1 MNAASKLRS
10 SFTISSNVLALLLGL
25 SSSVSAAPLQYLTGA
40 GTKAAPVVVLTWAVL
55 IVAISVVVIISSLV
69 IVGYFRRPR
78 VSVQPGERSDVGSG
92 QTGLNWILIG
102 VGISGVAL
110 LCTIVGTVLV
120 LADVETPGIRP
131 AVTLEIT
138 ARQWFWEVR
147 YLSPNPAQ
155 IFTTANEIHIPAGE
169 PVRLKLIGGDVIHSF
184 WVPQLAGKMDA
195 IPGQIN
201 ETWFE
206 AAAPGAYR
214 GQCAEYCG
222 AQHAHMGVMVI
233 ADTPANFKKWWDH
246 QLQSPTQPASDG
258 AQLFEAHCGACHTVR
273 GTDAAGTKGPDL
285 SHLMTRSTIAA
296 GFLPNNGPNLV
307 RWVSDPQSVKPGSL
321 MPTPQISGA
330 DLKSID
336 DYLQSLH

>member
-1 MNAASKLRS
+1 MLGGDSYDFAGAAPVRSTSKLRS
-10 SFTISSNVLALLLGL
+10 VFAMSRNVLAILIGL
-25 SSSVSAAPLQYLTGA
+25 SSRVSAAPLQYLTGA
-40 GTKAAPVVVLTWAVL
+40 GTKATPVVTLTWAVL
-55 IVAISVVVIISSLV
+55 IVAISVVVIISALV
-69 IVGYFRRPR
+69 IVGYLRRPH
-78 VSVQPGERSDVGSG
+78 VSLQPGEHSDVGSR

-102 VGISGVAL
+102 VGISCVAL
-110 LCTIVGTVLV
+110 LFTVVWTALV
-120 LADVETPGIRP
+120 LADVERPGIQP

-138 ARQWFWEVR
+138 GRQWFWEVR

-206 AAAPGAYR
+206 AAAPGVYR
-214 GQCAEYCG
+214 GQCTEYCG
-222 AQHAHMGVMVI
+222 VQHAHMGIVVI
-233 ADTPANFKKWWDH
+233 ADMPADFKKWWDH
-246 QLQSPTQPASDG
+246 QLQFPTQPASEG
-258 AQLFEAHCGACHTVR
+258 AELFEAHCGGCHTVR

-296 GFLPNNGPNLV
+296 GFLPNNGSNWRDGFP
-307 RWVSDPQSVKPGSL
+307 
-321 MPTPQISGA
+321 I
-330 DLKSID
+330 LKA
-336 DYLQSLH
+336 